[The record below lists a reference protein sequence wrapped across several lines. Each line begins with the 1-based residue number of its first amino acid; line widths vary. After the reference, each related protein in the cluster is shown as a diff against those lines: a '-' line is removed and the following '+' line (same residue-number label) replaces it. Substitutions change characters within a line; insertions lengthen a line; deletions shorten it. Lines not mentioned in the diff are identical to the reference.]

1 MKVFQF
7 NEIFEAYEHARLGVR
22 VVKVEHSGTHKQ
34 HIDLC
39 GKRWNGRERWQRV
52 RPTDD

>member
-7 NEIFEAYEHARLGVR
+7 NEIFEAYEHARFCAA
-22 VVKVEHSGTHKQ
+22 S
-34 HIDLC
+34 
-39 GKRWNGRERWQRV
+39 RWNGRERWQRV